1 MSRRCINRGR
11 VRLEQLRAEATERAE
26 VRAGRSIE
34 EQVAVLDQRLGVG
47 VGASKERAR
56 LEREI
61 ERLTEERKSGK
72 TDRRKKSSEPRTRS
86 DRKKAKAR
94 RHAEREKRGRVEGE
108 GKNG

>member
-47 VGASKERAR
+47 VGASKERAK
-56 LEREI
+56 LEREM
-61 ERLTEERKSGK
+61 ERRTEGKSGK
-72 TDRRKKSSEPRTRS
+72 TDRRKKSTEPRSKGER
-86 DRKKAKAR
+86 RKAKAR
-94 RHAEREKRGRVEGE
+94 RHAEREQRNRASSERASD
-108 GKNG
+108 